1 MPFLAQ
7 INIAKLKAPIDSPLL
22 ADFAAQLDQVNAMAE
37 SSAGFIWRLKD
48 ETGSATTL
56 SLGCPWG
63 PEYIVN
69 MSVWQDIDS
78 LKNFAYQQS
87 SHVGVLRR
95 RHEWFDKMT
104 SPHLGMW
111 WLQDDQ
117 LPTLLDAKRR
127 LDYLEAQGETE
138 YAFNF
143 KKSFEP
149 EQCIFPNWYQHS
161 LLRLAD
167 DALIHGQRIAEWCG
181 HGPILEEDIALA
193 NIGLDYIGQARM
205 LLTRAGQVEGKSRGE
220 DELAYLRNQEE
231 FFNSS
236 LVELPNSSRFG
247 ERDYAVTVTKLFLHS
262 ALMLEVWASLMQ
274 SIDATIR
281 AVAQKAIKE
290 TTYHFEHASQWMI
303 RFGDGTD
310 ESNQRVSNALE
321 VLWPYT
327 HEWFDDDAVDAF
339 AQQNKLVAL
348 RADLR
353 QAWLARIDKTITQA
367 NLVRPKDTAFLSN
380 GKRGM
385 HSEYLGFVLA
395 EMQSIARQHSGVQW

>member
-1 MPFLAQ
+1 MPHLAQ

-22 ADFAAQLDQVNAMAE
+22 ADFAAQLDHVNAMAE
-37 SSAGFIWRLKD
+37 AAPGFIWRLKD
-48 ETGSATTL
+48 DTGNATAL
-56 SLGCPWG
+56 SLNAPWG

-69 MSVWQDIDS
+69 VSVWQDVES

-95 RHEWFDKMT
+95 RHEWFDQMT
-104 SPHLGMW
+104 TPHLGMW
-111 WLQDDQ
+111 WLHDEER
-117 LPTLLDAKRR
+117 PTLLDAKRR
-127 LDYLEAQGETE
+127 LDYLHAQGETE

-149 EQCIFPNWYQHS
+149 EQCIFPGWYQQS

-205 LLTRAGQVEGKSRGE
+205 LLTRAGQIEGKSRGE
-220 DELAYLRNQEE
+220 DELAYLRNQED

-247 ERDYAVTVTKLFLHS
+247 ERDYSITITKLFLHS
-262 ALMLEVWASLMQ
+262 ALMLQVWASLMT
-274 SIDATIR
+274 SRDATVR

-290 TTYHFEHASQWMI
+290 TSYHFEHASQWMI
-303 RFGDGTD
+303 RFGDGTE
-310 ESNQRVSNALE
+310 ESNQRVRNALD
-321 VLWPYT
+321 VIWPYT
-327 HEWFDDDAVDAF
+327 HEWFDDDAVDQF
-339 AQQNKLVAL
+339 AQQNQLIAL
-348 RADLR
+348 RSDLR
-353 QAWLARIDKTITQA
+353 AQWLIKIDQTLSQA
-367 NLVRPKDTAFLSN
+367 NLIRPSDSAFLSQ
-380 GKRGM
+380 GKRGA
-385 HSEYLGFVLA
+385 HTEYLGFVLA
-395 EMQSIARQHSGVQW
+395 EMQSIARQHPGAQW